1 MRRRALDK
9 LELSDERKEHYK
21 NLGVWLKANPE
32 IEYRKLSPIGFQINI
47 GTIPSDK
54 TEEFIRIS
62 TFKHD

>member
-9 LELSDERKEHYK
+9 LELSDERKKHYK
-21 NLGVWLKANPE
+21 ELGVWLKANPE

-62 TFKHD
+62 TFKQN